1 MQVIMSEEYGWR
13 NTQEGSRW
21 RGGAAIFN
29 GVVKEGLSEKAPP
42 EPRPAHLHGPNL
54 RGGASAHDCFGSF
67 GRIKVGE
74 QASGLM
80 VFTQWLTVV
89 GPKPGPPISPVQF
102 AKIHST
108 EGEILLTLPSHTRPP
123 AFGSLLL
130 ISAGQAEA

>member
-1 MQVIMSEEYGWR
+1 MAQTSEGE
-13 NTQEGSRW
+13 N
-21 RGGAAIFN
+21 
-29 GVVKEGLSEKAPP
+29 
-42 EPRPAHLHGPNL
+42 
-54 RGGASAHDCFGSF
+54 DCFASF
-67 GRIKVGE
+67 GRMWVGE

-89 GPKPGPPISPVQF
+89 GPKPGPPVSPVQF